1 LYAFETVIR
10 DTPTA
15 SAIVASV
22 GCLSVLA
29 FIFTGK
35 DYTGKAALVKA

>member
-22 GCLSVLA
+22 TGRSLVGERRRL
-29 FIFTGK
+29 IFTGK
-35 DYTGKAALVKA
+35 GLYR